1 MMGAAAAVGTGKRAE
16 AAAELAPFPPPE
28 YSLEERLVPFLA
40 GREAIAERVA
50 LDIPAI
56 AEDGSV
62 VPLEIAVDSP
72 MTESD
77 HVRALWLF
85 VDNNPDP
92 LIFSAKLHPQ
102 VGGARWKLK
111 IRMRESSRVRAL
123 AEMND
128 GKLYTADAEVEVH
141 LSGCG

>member
-1 MMGAAAAVGTGKRAE
+1 M
-16 AAAELAPFPPPE
+16 
-28 YSLEERLVPFLA
+28 
-40 GREAIAERVA
+40 
-50 LDIPAI
+50 
-56 AEDGSV
+56 
-62 VPLEIAVDSP
+62 PLEITVDSP